1 MNESTISIIAEAVL
15 ANTRVL
21 EKLIDSLPVEVKQAV
36 EAKVTTPKAH
46 PAPATTQ
53 PVFAEPA
60 PTPVAP
66 VAVAPAPVTVPVA
79 PIQVSAPAMPAPPT
93 FVAPAPAAPAPQ
105 AAPFSDSKGLI
116 SYVMDAYQKMGPDKG
131 AGIQGVLTSIGVANI
146 NDVPADKYHALWVG
160 VEALKG

>member
-36 EAKVTTPKAH
+36 EAKVVAPK
-46 PAPATTQ
+46 PVAPA
-53 PVFAEPA
+53 PA

-66 VAVAPAPVTVPVA
+66 VAVAPAPAPVSVPQVA
-79 PIQVSAPAMPAPPT
+79 PVPSPVVAPAMPAPPT
-93 FVAPAPAAPAPQ
+93 FVAPTPTAPAPQ

-116 SYVMDAYQKMGPDKG
+116 SYVMGAYQAMGPDKG

-146 NDVPADKYHALWVG
+146 NDVPADKYHALWAG